1 MLRGPVSLAF
11 LATASLAI
19 LEIVGHA
26 LVHGLIDE
34 RIDERGQQ
42 TEDGQIN
49 LAKGPRWR
57 DELFVGNHGGSCN
70 DFRDGLN
77 G

>member
-1 MLRGPVSLAF
+1 MSLAF
-11 LATASLAI
+11 LSTASPVI

-26 LVHGLIDE
+26 LVNGLIDE

-42 TEDGQIN
+42 AEDGQIN
-49 LAKGPRWR
+49 LAKCPRWR
-57 DELFVGNHGGSCN
+57 DELFVGNYGGSFN
-70 DFRDGLN
+70 DFGDGLN

>member
-1 MLRGPVSLAF
+1 LLRGPVSLAF
-11 LATASLAI
+11 LATASLDI

-42 TEDGQIN
+42 AEDGQIN
-49 LAKGPRWR
+49 PAKGPRCR
-57 DELFVGNHGGSCN
+57 DELFVSNHGGSCN
-70 DFRDGLN
+70 DFGDGLN

>member
-1 MLRGPVSLAF
+1 LLRGPVSLAF
-11 LATASLAI
+11 LATASPVI

-42 TEDGQIN
+42 TEDGQFN

-70 DFRDGLN
+70 DFGDGLN

>member
-1 MLRGPVSLAF
+1 M
-11 LATASLAI
+11 
-19 LEIVGHA
+19 GHA

-34 RIDERGQQ
+34 RIDERDQQ

-49 LAKGPRWR
+49 PAKCPRWR

>member
-11 LATASLAI
+11 LATASPVI

-26 LVHGLIDE
+26 LLHGLIDE

-42 TEDGQIN
+42 AEDGQIN

-57 DELFVGNHGGSCN
+57 DELFIGNHGGSCN
-70 DFRDGLN
+70 DVGNGLN